1 MQMKKEYCCPA
12 IRSISI
18 RPRHTLL
25 AGSPV
30 SGNQDS
36 LNDYINGDANNT
48 TETRDAQG
56 TVIWQDN

>member
-30 SGNQDS
+30 SPSRS
-36 LNDYINGDANNT
+36 LDVDDASVPDYTNGGE
-48 TETRDAQG
+48 ETL
-56 TVIWQDN
+56 QDN